1 MSLCRRRA
9 RSRCCSCTWRRTD
22 LTLLYV
28 SLSQAGTFEVLLVH
42 LAPLFNSTNHTM
54 MFANGKLYKKDAQ
67 AVRAAPA
74 TLSASFSAS
83 T

>member
-1 MSLCRRRA
+1 M
-9 RSRCCSCTWRRTD
+9 
-22 LTLLYV
+22 

-67 AVRAAPA
+67 AVRSAPA
-74 TLSASFSAS
+74 TLSASSLAYS
-83 T
+83 